1 MTGRDIEPR
10 SALRE
15 LRRAVRAAATP
26 PAPAAIRAWAEHRL
40 RVRRTGAVIAAAAAV
55 AAVVAAGAT
64 LTRLDAAPAPLP
76 AQSPTPTAAPAPTT
90 PAPELW
96 AVPPAPRP
104 KRVVPAYP
112 QSTIDDPITRVD
124 WANATITV
132 PAREDSCPSGR
143 LRFRNAVTDG
153 YPQMGLSLHEFG
165 PPPAYGDLLGDE
177 RVEAVL
183 HASCL
188 RDVEGDHAIGN
199 LLVVERRGDGS
210 LRGVAWVGPAQ
221 WGVYRSAWVV
231 DGTLFTEQQWSMLD
245 YEFSP
250 GAAAAYRWNGSAFA
264 QVDSG
269 LRGVETLVLE
279 QPKRPIDL
287 GADTDYV
294 PRALGCPGGSIQ
306 FDTSPSPFEYAHRDF
321 VYSVDHFPGDS
332 PFLADL
338 DGDGDRYVLVA
349 IRCRPRGVAA
359 DDPSRRNAV
368 QGHGILVLA
377 RTATGFRAVDVV
389 LNRPAYATSGWR
401 VDGGELRVDVWREN
415 SSSELD
421 VWVWNGRY
429 FQER

>member
-1 MTGRDIEPR
+1 MTGRDLEPR

-26 PAPAAIRAWAEHRL
+26 PAPAAIRARAEHRR

-64 LTRLDAAPAPLP
+64 LTRLDAAPSPLP
-76 AQSPTPTAAPAPTT
+76 AQSPTPTTDAPTT
-90 PAPELW
+90 TSGADPW

-104 KRVVPAYP
+104 KLAVPAYP
-112 QSTIDDPITRVD
+112 PSTIDDPITRVD

-132 PAREDSCPSGR
+132 PPRGEDCPAGR
-143 LRFRNAVTDG
+143 LRFRSTQTDG
-153 YPQMGLSLHEFG
+153 YPKMALAIHEYG
-165 PPPAYGDLLGDE
+165 MPPAYGDLVGDD
-177 RVEAVL
+177 RIEAVL
-183 HASCL
+183 HVVCL
-188 RDVEGDHAIGN
+188 PSEEGDHHRGN
-199 LLVVERRGDGS
+199 LLVVERRDDGS
-210 LRGVAWVGPAQ
+210 LRGVAWAGPPE
-221 WGVYRSAWVV
+221 WGVYFGSWVV
-231 DGTLFTEQQWSMLD
+231 DGTLYTEQHWSMLD

-306 FDTSPSPFEYAHRDF
+306 FETSPAPFEFAHRD
-321 VYSVDHFPGDS
+321 YLYTIDWLSNEP
-332 PFLADL
+332 PYLLDL
-338 DGDGDRYVLVA
+338 DGDGERYVLVP
-349 IRCRPRGVAA
+349 IRCRPRGIAA
-359 DDPSRRNAV
+359 DDLSRRNAV
-368 QGHGILVLA
+368 RGHGILVLA
-377 RTATGFRAVDVV
+377 RTESGFRAVDVV
-389 LNRPAYATSGWR
+389 LNRPGFATSGWR

-415 SSSELD
+415 STSELD
-421 VWVWNGRY
+421 VWVWNGQY
-429 FQER
+429 FQQP